1 MKFTKYINSQ
11 AFPNYNQ
18 VEEKDCGPTC
28 LKIIAKHYGKLL
40 NIQTLRNLSETTR
53 EGSSLLNLSDAA
65 EKIGFRSLGVK
76 LDLGQLQEAPLPC
89 VLHWNND
96 HYVVLY
102 KCPLTPK
109 VGILRGL
116 FKQNTNYLIS
126 DPAIGLIEYTQE
138 EFLKFWIGN
147 NATETTEEGITLLLE
162 PTPKFY
168 SPVAHKGGKVDV
180 EIDDEKSFFESPL
193 WGLGAY
199 ILPYKSFII
208 QLSIGLLAGSL
219 LQLVF
224 PFLTQS
230 VVDVGIQNQNIS
242 FVYMVLM
249 AQLFLFF
256 GRTAL
261 ELIRSWILLHLSARI
276 NISLISDFFIK
287 LMNLPIS
294 FFDVRM
300 TGDIMQ
306 RINDHHRI
314 ERILTTSSLDVLFS
328 LINMVIMGGVL
339 AYYNL
344 KIFAVFFAGSLLYF
358 VWVTLFLKRRAK
370 LDYKRFAEVSQEQ
383 SKVIELINGMQEI
396 KLHNAE
402 KQKRWGWEFI
412 QARLFKV
419 SIKGMV
425 LEQTQTIGSNFINEL
440 KNIIIIFLSAK
451 LVIDGQITLGMMLAI
466 SSIVGN
472 LNGPIVQ
479 LINFIREAQDA
490 KISLARLSEIHE
502 KEDEVQN
509 DDEKTNDIP
518 ENADLVL
525 KDVSFRY
532 IGSDINVLDNLNL
545 TIPSNKITAIVGT
558 SGSGKTTLMK
568 LLLKFYE
575 PNSGEISLS
584 PALSKGEGV
593 EPQSDANEFS
603 DDTIQNNIH
612 NNLSSVTSPS
622 PLGKVGLGLISQKPW
637 RNHIGSV
644 MQEGY
649 IFSDTIAN
657 NIAIGVDIIDKKRLL
672 YAADVANIKDF
683 IEDYPL
689 GFNTKIG
696 MEGVGMSTGQKQ
708 RLLIARAVYKNPEML
723 FFDEATSALDANN
736 EKEIMRKL
744 DIFFKNKTVVVI
756 AHRLSTV
763 MNADQIVVL
772 EKGKIIEIG
781 NHESLVAKKGSYFE
795 LVRNQLQLGS

>member
-1 MKFTKYINSQ
+1 MTNFTFYKQPDI
-11 AFPNYNQ
+11 
-18 VEEKDCGPTC
+18 KDCGPTC
-28 LKIIAKHYGKLL
+28 LKIIAKNYGKTI
-40 NIQTLRNLSETTR
+40 NIQQLRLISETTR
-53 EGSSLLNLSDAA
+53 VGSNLLFLSDTA

-76 LDLGQLQEAPLPC
+76 LNLNKLQEAPLPC
-89 VLHWNND
+89 ILHWD
-96 HYVVLY
+96 KSHYVVLY
-102 KCPLTPK
+102 KIK
-109 VGILRGL
+109 KGI
-116 FKQNTNYLIS
+116 YYIS
-126 DPAIGLIEYTQE
+126 DPAIGLLEYNETD
-138 EFLKFWIGN
+138 FLKFWIGN
-147 NATETTEEGITLLLE
+147 NATKTMEEGIALLLE

-168 SPVAHKGGKVDV
+168 QT
-180 EIDDEKSFFESPL
+180 EFESEDKKGFGFSL
-193 WGLGAY
+193 LFQY
-199 ILPYKSFII
+199 IFPYKSFVI
-208 QLSIGLLAGSL
+208 QLIIGLLAGSL
-219 LQLVF
+219 LQLIF

-230 VVDVGIQNQNIS
+230 VVDVGIQNQNIH
-242 FVYMVLM
+242 FIYMILF
-249 AQLFLFF
+249 AQLFLFL
-256 GRTAL
+256 GKTAL
-261 ELIRSWILLHLSARI
+261 ELIRSWILLHLSTRI

-314 ERILTTSSLDVLFS
+314 ERILTTSSLSVLFS
-328 LINMVIMGGVL
+328 LINMFIMGGVL

-344 KIFAVFFAGSLLYF
+344 KIFAVFFTGSFLYF
-358 VWVTLFLKRRAK
+358 FWVILFLKRREK
-370 LDYKRFAEVSQEQ
+370 LDYKRFAAVSQEQ

-402 KQKRWGWEFI
+402 KQKRWGWEYV

-419 SIKGMV
+419 SMKGLV
-425 LEQTQTIGSNFINEL
+425 LEQTQNIGSNFINEI

-466 SSIVGN
+466 SSIVGS
-472 LNGPIVQ
+472 LNGPILQ

-502 KEDEVQN
+502 KEDEIQK
-509 DDEKTNDIP
+509 DETQTHDIP
-518 ENADLVL
+518 KEADIVL
-525 KDVSFRY
+525 KDISFRY
-532 IGSDINVLDNLNL
+532 IGSDNLVLENLNL
-545 TIPSNKITAIVGT
+545 IIPANKVTAIVGT

-575 PNSGEISLS
+575 PNSGEIGLRC
-584 PALSKGEGV
+584 K
-593 EPQSDANEFS
+593 SDAISPINAM
-603 DDTIQNNIH
+603 TNLQNIA
-612 NNLSSVTSPS
+612 
-622 PLGKVGLGLISQKPW
+622 QKTW
-637 RNHIGSV
+637 RNHVGTV

-649 IFSDTIAN
+649 IFNDTIAN
-657 NIAIGVDIIDKKRLL
+657 NIAIGVDIIDKERLV
-672 YAADVANIKDF
+672 YAADVANIATF
-683 IEDYPL
+683 IQDYPL
-689 GFNTKIG
+689 GYNTKIG

-736 EKEIMRKL
+736 EKEIMEKL

-781 NHESLVAKKGSYFE
+781 NHNALVKLKGSYYE
-795 LVRNQLQLGS
+795 LVRNQLQLAT